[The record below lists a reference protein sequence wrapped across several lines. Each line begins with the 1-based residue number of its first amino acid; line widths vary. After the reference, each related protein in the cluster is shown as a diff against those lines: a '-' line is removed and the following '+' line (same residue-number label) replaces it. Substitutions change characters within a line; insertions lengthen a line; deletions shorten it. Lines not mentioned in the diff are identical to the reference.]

1 MSQGD
6 MSFEIHITCKVCRE
20 RLELVTAPKGH
31 QSHPHFRCPCMPAD
45 GSLCV
50 LMKAT
55 LAPTERA

>member
-1 MSQGD
+1 

-31 QSHPHFRCPCMPAD
+31 QSHPHFRCRCMPAD